1 MKNPNSLQHSK
12 SAAITAFETNETY
25 FSMMRDWHRQHDG
38 IAVEPRVKRTIE
50 AHCKAGARIL
60 DAGCGEGSVTRF
72 LASRY
77 SDVAFYGVDVSPIGV
92 SMASD
97 GAPKN
102 ANFSISLLT
111 KTKFENNFFDLIFSQ
126 SVIEHVE
133 DWKGM
138 LREMHRILK
147 PGGTLMI
154 RVENG
159 GREEKHLF
167 QALTDVVLG
176 RNQVHAHEPSFELTP
191 GDLKAHMSNF
201 DVHEIPSEILERTMK
216 QMGFSVALSTCQ
228 ETLSNGSTGWK
239 KIVLQFIGKRSSWPF
254 KHAGYTTIA
263 VGVKSTSTNPR

>member
-1 MKNPNSLQHSK
+1 MQNQNNFQQSK

-50 AHCKAGARIL
+50 AHCKAGGRIL

-72 LASRY
+72 LANRY
-77 SDVAFYGVDVSPIGV
+77 PAVNFYGVDVSPIGV
-92 SMASD
+92 SMASG

-102 ANFSISLLT
+102 AQFSVAVLT
-111 KTKFENNFFDLIFSQ
+111 NTEFENDYFDLIFSQ

-138 LREMHRILK
+138 LREMSRILK

-159 GREEKHLF
+159 GRAEKHLF
-167 QALTDVVLG
+167 KAMVDIVLG
-176 RNQVHAHEPSFELTP
+176 RNRVHAHEPSFELTP
-191 GDLKAHMSNF
+191 GDLTAHMSNF
-201 DVHEIPSEILERTMK
+201 DVHEIPSEILESTMK
-216 QMGFSVALSTCQ
+216 EMGFSVSLSTCQ
-228 ETLSNGSTGWK
+228 DTLSNGSSGWRK
-239 KIVLQFIGKRSSWPF
+239 VLLQFIGKSSSWPF

-263 VGVKSTSTNPR
+263 VGIKSPTIQ